1 MPGLPCTGPVP
12 DAPCAACQQRF
23 FHPSFAAPVAL
34 WRCPGLSAERPR
46 CGTCLQKPAIWQHA
60 HAWMDYSYPCNT
72 LIARWKFAQQPALAA
87 HFARWMRQ
95 DPQVINL
102 LDKRP
107 MYSSPSPCHRSACE
121 SADKPRRTTG
131 TAPEPRAIPPHCLQR
146 TRHTTAQSDLTRA
159 QRLRNLRHAFA
170 VADAQRHR
178 ITDRHVLLIDDV
190 MTTGATFTAASH
202 CLLQAGARQILMCFA
217 WPGHHKHRQGQ
228 AQKRTI
234 RRHVSYRSCRA

>member
-1 MPGLPCTGPVP
+1 M
-12 DAPCAACQQRF
+12 
-23 FHPSFAAPVAL
+23 
-34 WRCPGLSAERPR
+34 
-46 CGTCLQKPAIWQHA
+46 QKPAIWQHA

-102 LDKRP
+102 LETADVLIP
-107 MYSSPSPCHRSACE
+107 IPLSPQRMRERGYNPAAQLARHLSPAQYL
-121 SADKPRRTTG
+121 
-131 TAPEPRAIPPHCLQR
+131 PHCLQR

-190 MTTGATFTAASH
+190 MTTGATLTAASH
-202 CLLQAGARQILMCFA
+202 CLLQAGARQIDVLCMA
-217 WPGHHKHRQGQ
+217 
-228 AQKRTI
+228 RTP
-234 RRHVSYRSCRA
+234 

>member
-1 MPGLPCTGPVP
+1 MLPRWPTWLSPFSKDRLTLPSQCLACRAWPSADVL
-12 DAPCAACQQRF
+12 CAACQQRF
-23 FHPSFAAPVAL
+23 FHPVFRCTGCAMAL
-34 WRCPGLSAERPR
+34 PGLSAERPR

-102 LDKRP
+102 LETADVLIP
-107 MYSSPSPCHRSACE
+107 IPLSPQRMRERGYNPAAQLARHLSPE
-121 SADKPRRTTG
+121 QYL
-131 TAPEPRAIPPHCLQR
+131 PHCLQR
-146 TRHTTAQSDLTRA
+146 TRHTTAQSDLTRT

-190 MTTGATFTAASH
+190 MTTGATFTAASR
-202 CLLQAGARQILMCFA
+202 CLLQAGARQIDVLCMA
-217 WPGHHKHRQGQ
+217 
-228 AQKRTI
+228 RTP
-234 RRHVSYRSCRA
+234 